1 MLQKF
6 NDEQL
11 NAISAIIDPT
21 YWLPK
26 FKKLPADVELV
37 KQVVKESNI

>member
-11 NAISAIIDPT
+11 NAVGAMIDPPF
-21 YWLPK
+21 WVHR
-26 FKKLPADVELV
+26 FKKLPADVEFV
-37 KQVVKESNI
+37 RDVIKESDL